1 MTHHFEATCSSYVCP
16 GPLKKLQRN
25 FSSRPVGA
33 REHVTAIR
41 GEEKIIFAS
50 FLVFSLESGGG
61 FYMVIRASIMELFD
75 VLS

>member
-1 MTHHFEATCSSYVCP
+1 
-16 GPLKKLQRN
+16 
-25 FSSRPVGA
+25 
-33 REHVTAIR
+33 VTAIR